1 MSQQFLLPC
10 TCGQKVRVESAQ
22 AGGRVSCRCGQSLTV
37 PTLRGLREL
46 EPAKD
51 LAPAKAAPGWSPI
64 HGAIFA
70 VSLLVAGAG
79 LAMIGVY
86 AAIYTAAMQRTTDRT
101 DDVIRG
107 INEAQPIES
116 LTPLGAL
123 AEWQSQVEPGLHVEV
138 RPEWVSAK
146 AAAARAL
153 NWIRLGACLLAG
165 GLIPAIATLYIGRG
179 RLNPSK

>member
-10 TCGQKVRVESAQ
+10 ACGQKVRVEPAQ

-46 EPAKD
+46 EPAKE
-51 LAPAKAAPGWSPI
+51 LAPAKAAPGWSRI

-70 VSLLVAGAG
+70 LSLLVAGSG
-79 LAMIGVY
+79 LAVIGVY
-86 AAIYTAAMQRTTDRT
+86 AAIYAAAMQRTTDRT
-101 DDVIRG
+101 DDVIR
-107 INEAQPIES
+107 EFDQTQPIES

-123 AEWQSQVEPGLHVEV
+123 LEWQSQVVPGLHVEV
-138 RPEWVSAK
+138 RPDWVDAK

-153 NWIRLGACLLAG
+153 HWIRLGACLLAG

-179 RLNPSK
+179 RMNPSK